1 MTDLEKEIVPNDKLL
16 KFMKKKLKIKN
27 LSKFKSD
34 KLDDFVKENI
44 DELKELDDTITDLKS
59 GKKEIGR
66 IRKEYIRRYKQE
78 KKGKKKKEKKKDSDE
93 NKVIKNPLA
102 LPEEELPKQEEIEE
116 EKPPSPKPPSP
127 EVEEVKEVEEPPSP
141 KRVDDEEFENPLE
154 QNEEKKKPEP

>member
-78 KKGKKKKEKKKDSDE
+78 KKGKKKKEKKKESDE
-93 NKVIKNPLA
+93 NKVYKNPLA
-102 LPEEELPKQEEIEE
+102 LAEEKLPKEEEVEEE

-127 EVEEVKEVEEPPSP
+127 EEV
-141 KRVDDEEFENPLE
+141 
-154 QNEEKKKPEP
+154 